1 MSSSSLQSNS
11 LTWDVGNTTT
21 NALHRA
27 ADMNPDD
34 RTANADQIPSNPL
47 TLAHQLKHGKS
58 ILVLILSSTLIFAGT
73 EGGDILVYDLETYSR
88 HAIING
94 HSGSVLGL
102 CLSQDEQLLFS
113 SAGDRFVNVWHTKT
127 LQRVYCIWSTYDVGD
142 VFCVSY
148 STTLQTVYLGAQNT
162 SIQWY
167 DLGEKDQRPLPTPS
181 THPLLREDR
190 FFDSLGPDGMRTP
203 RLEEDGPKDAKGGQD
218 LEIHNQH
225 IKQYAH
231 FGYVYCML
239 LARIHAQEQF
249 QEVLISGGGDG
260 VVKIWSLD
268 ASNSGAI
275 SELYTLEDSREEGES
290 VLSLAIDGSFLFTGR
305 LSGEVNIWDLE
316 TRQLVRSL
324 KCETDDVL
332 ALTVG
337 GGYLFC
343 AGVTGTVEVNMH
355 AINKSSRCFTDLGQK
370 FNAQCERVAR
380 FQAHN
385 GRILASA
392 FSSHLDRPIYLTGG
406 SDATIAI
413 WDIKDCIQAKGSGL
427 KTSNGQ

>member
-11 LTWDVGNTTT
+11 LSWDVGNTTT
-21 NALHRA
+21 NALRRA
-27 ADMNPDD
+27 ADMNTDD
-34 RTANADQIPSNPL
+34 RTANADQTPSNPL
-47 TLAHQLKHGKS
+47 TLAHQLKNGKS
-58 ILVLILSSTLIFAGT
+58 ILVLTLSSTLIFAGT
-73 EGGDILVYDLETYSR
+73 EGGDILVYDLETYRR
-88 HAIING
+88 HAVVHG
-94 HSGSVLGL
+94 HSSSVLGL

-167 DLGEKDQRPLPTPS
+167 DLREKDQRPLATPS

-203 RLEEDGPKDAKGGQD
+203 RLEEDDPKDAKGGQD

-239 LARIHAQEQF
+239 LARIHAQEQY

-324 KCETDDVL
+324 RCQTDDVL

-343 AGVTGTVEVNMH
+343 AGVTGTVEVNMPS
-355 AINKSSRCFTDLGQK
+355 IKFTM
-370 FNAQCERVAR
+370 F
-380 FQAHN
+380 
-385 GRILASA
+385 
-392 FSSHLDRPIYLTGG
+392 Y
-406 SDATIAI
+406 
-413 WDIKDCIQAKGSGL
+413 
-427 KTSNGQ
+427 